1 MTLTVTSLAERVEA
15 LDRIAALK
23 RMLRSCGADAVTTG
37 RLAGLEGAETPIDNE
52 AITTIK
58 GAAFVTGYSE
68 TTIRKRIKNGRIE
81 ARHVG
86 GRVLVRTASLTVRK

>member
-1 MTLTVTSLAERVEA
+1 MNATAAHDDVAERLERVEA
-15 LDRIAALK
+15 DVGLL
-23 RMLRSCGADAVTTG
+23 RMLVAVMGG